1 MQLNQIRNDTE
12 EKRNAEKRILDIIDK
27 NYAYTTFED
36 HAMFVPYK
44 RLINNPRYNF
54 IGDYI
59 NLNEHELNYAHDIIK
74 KAYAFTK
81 NNNGHLNKIL
91 TL

>member
-1 MQLNQIRNDTE
+1 
-12 EKRNAEKRILDIIDK
+12 
-27 NYAYTTFED
+27 
-36 HAMFVPYK
+36 MFVPYK

-54 IGDYI
+54 LGDYI